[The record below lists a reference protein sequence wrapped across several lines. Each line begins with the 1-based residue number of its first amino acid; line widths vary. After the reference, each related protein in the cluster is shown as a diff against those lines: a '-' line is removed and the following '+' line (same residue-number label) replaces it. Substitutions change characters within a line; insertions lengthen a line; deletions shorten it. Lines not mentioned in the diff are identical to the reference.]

1 MSLIHQAPVVV
12 QGRRPGLY
20 LGGKADAK
28 DRDKLER
35 YNVTHILNMTT
46 SKEVNIK
53 AGVPNFFESSGRFVY
68 KRIAVLDAP
77 TSVSDLAERSDE
89 IVGFIAKGLHHGS
102 VLVHCQRGVS
112 RSTTAVLLYLMRR
125 LGMPL
130 SQALTLVQRRRPQ
143 AAPIPAFVTFLEEY
157 EVGLRETGV
166 VSSTSS
172 GAKRPAGAA
181 QPSGPTAKRPLVGP
195 VFRCSRDDV
204 VHEAEMDQRSMDP
217 ETGSSHK
224 AEKLDGTGEEI
235 TGKMVGPIGRPASAN
250 DALKE
255 YVPRRI
261 GPTMP
266 PEL

>member
-1 MSLIHQAPVVV
+1 MSLIHQAPGVV

-112 RSTTAVLLYLMRR
+112 RSTTAVLLYLM
-125 LGMPL
+125 
-130 SQALTLVQRRRPQ
+130 
-143 AAPIPAFVTFLEEY
+143 
-157 EVGLRETGV
+157 
-166 VSSTSS
+166 
-172 GAKRPAGAA
+172 
-181 QPSGPTAKRPLVGP
+181 
-195 VFRCSRDDV
+195 
-204 VHEAEMDQRSMDP
+204 
-217 ETGSSHK
+217 
-224 AEKLDGTGEEI
+224 
-235 TGKMVGPIGRPASAN
+235 SA
-250 DALKE
+250 
-255 YVPRRI
+255 
-261 GPTMP
+261 
-266 PEL
+266 